1 MIERIVSPSTAD
13 YLKANRRAAWVGAL
27 SLPRIILE
35 QVLVQMGLT
44 PHASWLRWDDAIREL
59 IVDSFELGTSSLIVG
74 QRAKEK
80 AVQREGRPAAILFG
94 RCNRGWLYLEPDETV
109 LISGFGAGKLE
120 VMAESPLKLIERI
133 PRLAGSMRAPLR
145 LRLSP
150 LCGARLA
157 EALALPVAA
166 EASDSVQTLWE
177 KDGTLVVDEGLGDAR
192 SRSTTLAAS
201 TSGQLAAALR
211 AVAGVEAVRVHI
223 DTQTKENRLPVGEA
237 PDVPNA
243 GPEESLRLP
252 VGFELEP
259 VGGVVRLLG
268 QGKNME
274 VEQLEMARGGVIGRL
289 VVRGRKVIS
298 ERFDVDAQPFKGA
311 ISEKAEKK
319 LARKSRVDLRLRA
332 SEARLREILGVR
344 AFPPV
349 LALEERFGGLTLSG
363 EQEGEGERWC
373 SGCMPIA
380 TRTPPGSMRR
390 SWRQMA
396 SGWFPSATTEWVR
409 TTWTPRDR
417 STSKTR
423 WHWPIPRASPP
434 RSRSTSSAW
443 VMSFPKAGPRCRSRV
458 MGRGERAWPRRSRR
472 AGRDPLRR
480 RRTVVDEPQ
489 VRGARVGQHL
499 RGASGHLPVRRRL
512 RTAARSSRRGAIRTR
527 SVRGLQPA
535 GRT

>member
-1 MIERIVSPSTAD
+1 
-13 YLKANRRAAWVGAL
+13 
-27 SLPRIILE
+27 
-35 QVLVQMGLT
+35 MGLT

-94 RCNRGWLYLEPDETV
+94 RCDRGWLYLEPDETV
-109 LISGFGAGKLE
+109 LISSFGAGKLD

-237 PDVPNA
+237 PEVPKP

-274 VEQLEMARGGVIGRL
+274 VEQLEEARGGVIGRL
-289 VVRGRKVIS
+289 VVRGRRVIS

-319 LARKSRVDLRLRA
+319 LARKARVDLRLRA

-363 EQEGEGERWC
+363 EQEGEALVFGVYAYRNADPTRFDEEVVASNGERVVPVGYDGMGAYYLDAKG
-373 SGCMPIA
+373 SLYFQDEVALAHPARIA
-380 TRTPPGSMRR
+380 ASIEKHLERLGHELPKGRTAVQIACHGAWGARLAKALKARR
-390 SWRQMA
+390 DETLSDDAEQWWMSPRFA
-396 SGWFPSATTEWVR
+396 VREWDNIFEGHRATSLFAADSAPLLEALDAVRSELGPSAV
-409 TTWTPRDR
+409 
-417 STSKTR
+417 S
-423 WHWPIPRASPP
+423 SPQKDVIDALKQ
-434 RSRSTSSAW
+434 RGFS
-443 VMSFPKAGPRCRSRV
+443 VKAY
-458 MGRGERAWPRRSRR
+458 
-472 AGRDPLRR
+472 
-480 RRTVVDEPQ
+480 
-489 VRGARVGQHL
+489 
-499 RGASGHLPVRRRL
+499 
-512 RTAARSSRRGAIRTR
+512 
-527 SVRGLQPA
+527 
-535 GRT
+535 